1 MATLERF
8 KEVQATLSKEK
19 KVELYKL
26 FIESPER
33 GIEAIIELAT
43 ELGESITKEE
53 VSQFI
58 LEIDV
63 EDEFMTLNLMK
74 QHWRRCQV
82 VNIGDVDAAK
92 KKHTTSLRDVVL
104 GYVQCVNGY
113 FDLEF
118 NFKSTNISLQN
129 QWQPSNSSKQS
140 GHLYHRKCRLN
151 CMD

>member
-19 KVELYKL
+19 KVELYNL
-26 FIESPER
+26 FLQNPEK

-63 EDEFMTLNLMK
+63 EDEFDDVELDEASLSAVSGGGG
-74 QHWRRCQV
+74 RRNWCCKEEAHDEPW
-82 VNIGDVDAAK
+82 G
-92 KKHTTSLRDVVL
+92 RCP
-104 GYVQCVNGY
+104 GMR
-113 FDLEF
+113 
-118 NFKSTNISLQN
+118 
-129 QWQPSNSSKQS
+129 PM
-140 GHLYHRKCRLN
+140 RKWLFGSRV
-151 CMD
+151 

>member
-26 FIESPER
+26 FIESPEK

-63 EDEFMTLNLMK
+63 EDEFDDVELDEASLSAVSGGGGGNRGGNCCK
-74 QHWRRCQV
+74 EEAHDEPWGRCP
-82 VNIGDVDAAK
+82 GM
-92 KKHTTSLRDVVL
+92 R
-104 GYVQCVNGY
+104 
-113 FDLEF
+113 
-118 NFKSTNISLQN
+118 
-129 QWQPSNSSKQS
+129 PM
-140 GHLYHRKCRLN
+140 RKWLFGSRI
-151 CMD
+151 